1 MERLVGGITMHKPPV
16 PPGVVLTLG
25 SGFDFW
31 AIRAVQ
37 EWPVCVQ
44 WCYIL
49 EILFFYPFDLICSNA
64 ESLCMVFLVCIRR
77 EWMPSYDQWGS
88 PIV

>member
-1 MERLVGGITMHKPPV
+1 MFMERLVGGITMHKPLV

-37 EWPVCVQ
+37 EWPVCVVVLHLGDS
-44 WCYIL
+44 C
-49 EILFFYPFDLICSNA
+49 FDPFDLVCSNA
-64 ESLCMVFLVCIRR
+64 ESLRIVFLVCIRR
-77 EWMPSYDQWGS
+77 EWMPSSD
-88 PIV
+88 